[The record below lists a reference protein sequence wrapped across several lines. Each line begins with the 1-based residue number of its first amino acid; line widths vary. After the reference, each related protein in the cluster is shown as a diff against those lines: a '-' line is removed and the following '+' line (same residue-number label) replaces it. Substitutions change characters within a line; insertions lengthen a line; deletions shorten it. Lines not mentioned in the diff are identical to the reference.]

1 MHGRKVW
8 WLVALAATA
17 GAVTLSLSRGQE
29 RSKTGSDAGPAPLT
43 LELSPAQS
51 TQGANVPPSGP
62 DLSKYNPLQKQ
73 MYLSAS
79 RGADWLARANRSDG
93 RFVYGYLPALKANL
107 EGDHYLRQVGAAVA
121 LAREARFTGNE
132 RHAAIARQTVLTLL
146 LDTTID
152 TQSRLSATAASSD
165 PGVSTEGKTP
175 MANRYTTFPSI
186 LVNRLAAAGLLV
198 LAINELPSPGE
209 DLLQQSEQL
218 CAFIGQQQ
226 RADGSLCYNDAQPD
240 TPPEPAAIAEDPD
253 GINYYPGEALYGLM
267 RSYQRRPAA
276 WKTSA
281 VRKAL
286 NYYFPWWRAHKNMA
300 LVPWHTAAYAEA
312 FLLTKDQ
319 AFADAVNE
327 MSDWICSLQYV
338 SLDPRHP
345 FWAGGFMSWVDGK
358 PAPTVPQVSSASYAE
373 GLAEACRLA
382 REIGDVTRYKRYR
395 ESLERAL
402 QFLATLQYSDATT
415 QHFADWYR
423 PTLLGGFFA
432 SHQDGNL
439 RIDYTQHAVC
449 AMVQYLAYVGD

>member
-1 MHGRKVW
+1 MQG
-8 WLVALAATA
+8 T
-17 GAVTLSLSRGQE
+17 SP
-29 RSKTGSDAGPAPLT
+29 RSS
-43 LELSPAQS
+43 
-51 TQGANVPPSGP
+51 P

-93 RFVYGYLPALKANL
+93 RFVYGYLPALKTNL
-107 EGDHYLRQVGAAVA
+107 EGDHYLRQVGAAIA

-132 RHAAIARQTVLTLL
+132 RHAAIARQAVLTLL
-146 LDTTID
+146 LDTTINP
-152 TQSRLSATAASSD
+152 QEPGVVAASFSEG
-165 PGVSTEGKTP
+165 PASEGKTKSP
-175 MANRYTTFPSI
+175 VTVRHTTLPSTM
-186 LVNRLAAAGLLV
+186 VNRLAAAGLLV

-218 CAFIGQQQ
+218 CAFISQQQ
-226 RADGSLCYNDAQPD
+226 RADGSLSYTDGQAAVPA
-240 TPPEPAAIAEDPD
+240 EPAAIGEDPD

-267 RSYQRRPAA
+267 RSQQRRPAA
-276 WKTSA
+276 WKTSL
-281 VRKAL
+281 VRKAAA
-286 NYYFPWWRAHKNMA
+286 YYLPWWRDHKNMA

-312 FLLTKDQ
+312 YLLTKDPG
-319 AFADAVNE
+319 FANAVNE
-327 MSDWICSLQYV
+327 MSDWICTLQYV

-345 FWAGGFMSWVDGK
+345 FWAGGFMSWVDSK

-373 GLAEACRLA
+373 GLAEACRVA
-382 REIGDVTRYKRYR
+382 RETGDVTRHKRYR

-402 QFLATLQYSDATT
+402 QFLATLQYTNANS

-449 AMVQYLAYVGD
+449 AMVQYLAYGGD

>member
-1 MHGRKVW
+1 MHGRKAW
-8 WLVALAATA
+8 WLVTLLLIG
-17 GAVTLSLSRGQE
+17 GAVTLSWSRGQD
-29 RSKTGSDAGPAPLT
+29 RPPTDPGSNSTPMT
-43 LELSPAQS
+43 LEIAPSRSA
-51 TQGANVPPSGP
+51 QGAHAPRSEPE
-62 DLSKYNPLQKQ
+62 LSKYNPLQKQ

-93 RFVYGYLPALKANL
+93 RFIYGYLPALKTNL

-132 RHAAIARQTVLTLL
+132 RHAAIARQAVLTLL
-146 LDTTID
+146 LETTVEEVRVRH
-152 TQSRLSATAASSD
+152 TTL
-165 PGVSTEGKTP
+165 PSTV
-175 MANRYTTFPSI
+175 
-186 LVNRLAAAGLLV
+186 VNRLAAAGLLV

-226 RADGSLCYNDAQPD
+226 RPDGSLNYSEAQS
-240 TPPEPAAIAEDPD
+240 TPTEGDPTIGEDPD

-267 RSYQRRPAA
+267 RSQQRRPAA
-276 WKTSA
+276 WKTTL
-281 VRKAL
+281 VRKAVA
-286 NYYFPWWRAHKNMA
+286 YYLPWWRGHKNMA

-312 FLLTKDQ
+312 YLLTKDQ
-319 AFADAVNE
+319 VFADAVYSLN
-327 MSDWICSLQYV
+327 DWICSLQYV

-345 FWAGGFMSWVDGK
+345 FWTGGFMSWVDGK
-358 PAPTVPQVSSASYAE
+358 PTPTVPQVSSASYAE
-373 GLAEACRLA
+373 SLAEACRVA
-382 REIGDVTRYKRYR
+382 RETGDVTRYQRYR

-402 QFLATLQYSDATT
+402 QFLTTLQYTNANT
-415 QHFADWYR
+415 QHFSDWYR

-449 AMVQYLAYVGD
+449 AMIQYLSYVAD

>member
-1 MHGRKVW
+1 MHGRKVG
-8 WLVALAATA
+8 WLVALVISG
-17 GAVTLSLSRGQE
+17 GAVTLSLSRGQNRE
-29 RSKTGSDAGPAPLT
+29 PTSPDKSAAPLT
-43 LELSPAQS
+43 LELAPDRLAPR
-51 TQGANVPPSGP
+51 ANAPQSGP
-62 DLSKYNPLQKQ
+62 DLGRYNPLQKQ

-79 RGADWLARANRSDG
+79 RGADWLQRANRSDG
-93 RFVYGYLPALKANL
+93 RFVYGYLPALKTNL

-132 RHAAIARQTVLTLL
+132 RHAAIARQAVLTLL
-146 LDTTID
+146 LDTTVDEPRI
-152 TQSRLSATAASSD
+152 LAAGFSD
-165 PGVSTEGKTP
+165 PAPASEGKTSSLVTI
-175 MANRYTTFPSI
+175 RHTTLPSTM
-186 LVNRLAAAGLLV
+186 VNRLAAAGLLV

-218 CAFIGQQQ
+218 CAFIGRQQ
-226 RADGSLCYNDAQPD
+226 RADGSLSYTDVQAAAP
-240 TPPEPAAIAEDPD
+240 TEPPAIGEDPD

-267 RSYQRRPAA
+267 RSQQRRPAA
-276 WKTSA
+276 WKTA
-281 VRKAL
+281 LVRKAVA
-286 NYYFPWWRAHKNMA
+286 YYLPWWRDHKNMA

-312 FLLTKDQ
+312 YLLTKDP
-319 AFADAVNE
+319 AFAKAVNE
-327 MSDWICSLQYV
+327 MSDWICTLQYV

-373 GLAEACRLA
+373 GLAEACRVA
-382 REIGDVTRYKRYR
+382 RETADVARHKRYR

-402 QFLATLQYSDATT
+402 QFLTTLQYTNANT

-449 AMVQYLAYVGD
+449 AMVQYLAYVSD

>member
-8 WLVALAATA
+8 WLVALGAIG
-17 GAVTLSLSRGQE
+17 GAVTLSLSWGQD
-29 RSKTGSDAGPAPLT
+29 RSPAGADSSSAPMT
-43 LELSPAQS
+43 LEVTPAGS
-51 TQGANVPPSGP
+51 TQGTFASRSGP
-62 DLSKYNPLQKQ
+62 DPSKYNALEKQ

-93 RFVYGYLPALKANL
+93 RFVYGYLPALKTNL

-132 RHAAIARQTVLTLL
+132 RHAAIARQAVLTLL
-146 LDTTID
+146 LETTVEDTRYRHT
-152 TQSRLSATAASSD
+152 TL
-165 PGVSTEGKTP
+165 PST
-175 MANRYTTFPSI
+175 M
-186 LVNRLAAAGLLV
+186 VNRLAAAGLLV

-226 RADGSLCYNDAQPD
+226 RPDGSLSYSEVQSAAS
-240 TPPEPAAIAEDPD
+240 EGVPAIGEDPD

-267 RSYQRRPAA
+267 RSQQRRPGA
-276 WKTSA
+276 WKIA
-281 VRKAL
+281 LVRKAVG
-286 NYYFPWWRAHKNMA
+286 YYLPWWRVHKNMA

-312 FLLTKDQ
+312 YLLTKDQ
-319 AFADAVNE
+319 VFADAVNAL
-327 MSDWICSLQYV
+327 SDWICSLQYV

-358 PAPTVPQVSSASYAE
+358 PTPTVPQVSSGSYAE
-373 GLAEACRLA
+373 GLAEACRVA
-382 REIGDVTRYKRYR
+382 RETGDVSRHKRYR

-402 QFLATLQYSDATT
+402 QFLTTLQYTNGNT

-449 AMVQYLAYVGD
+449 AMVQYLSYVAD